1 MIAIAVLCVG
11 LQHEII
17 PYPVSNVVDGW
28 GQHNSSTNNNKQ
40 NESIQEKEEKEY
52 RKIET
57 FKFEIKGY

>member
-1 MIAIAVLCVG
+1 MMIAIAVLCVG

-40 NESIQEKEEKEY
+40 NDRYKKKKKKNIEKLKPSNL
-52 RKIET
+52 K
-57 FKFEIKGY
+57 